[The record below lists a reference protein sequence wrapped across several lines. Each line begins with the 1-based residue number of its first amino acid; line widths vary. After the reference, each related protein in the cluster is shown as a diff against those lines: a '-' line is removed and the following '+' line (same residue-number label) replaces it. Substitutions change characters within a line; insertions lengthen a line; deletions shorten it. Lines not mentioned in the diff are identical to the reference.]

1 MSTSVRHAQK
11 RDVTAR
17 EVRGLADRI
26 ASDIEALAG
35 RAGAQREMVLKMLAH
50 QTARRMTEIQP
61 GLHWVMAIASLDLH
75 TPGNVTGPR
84 PTVGES
90 PSSRP
95 AEV

>member
-1 MSTSVRHAQK
+1 
-11 RDVTAR
+11 
-17 EVRGLADRI
+17 
-26 ASDIEALAG
+26 
-35 RAGAQREMVLKMLAH
+35 MVLKMLAH

-75 TPGNVTGPR
+75 TPGNVPGPR
-84 PTVGES
+84 PTVDEP